1 MGRIFCVAGKSG
13 AGKDTFYRAVLQ
25 KYAGALTPVVPCTT
39 RPMREG
45 EVNGENYFFV
55 TEAELKR
62 LEDEGKVIE
71 KRVYNTVQGP
81 WTYFTPAFEP
91 EEGKDYILITT
102 LEGIRSFLRVF
113 GDKVRPILL
122 TLPDGQ
128 RLHRCLAR
136 EDAQKSPDYAEL
148 CRRYLADERDF
159 SPENLRSIP
168 NLQTLDTS
176 ATVEE
181 TVSAWERI
189 YKEG

>member
-1 MGRIFCVAGKSG
+1 MSRIFCIAGKSG

-25 KYAGALTPVVPCTT
+25 KYAGALTPVIPCTT

-55 TEAELKR
+55 TEAELKK
-62 LEDEGKVIE
+62 LEDQGRVIE

-91 EEGKDYILITT
+91 EEGRDYILITT

-113 GDKVRPILL
+113 GGDVRPLLL

-128 RLHRCLAR
+128 RLHRCLER
-136 EDAQKSPDYAEL
+136 EDAQKNPNYAEM

-159 SPENLRSIP
+159 SPENLASIP
-168 NLQTLDTS
+168 NLRSIDTS
-176 ATVEE
+176 GTVADALC
-181 TVSAWERI
+181 AWEEL
-189 YKEG
+189 YKGP